1 MLWQRKSP
9 AGPREPWFVSLLCCE
24 ELPALCPAATC
35 SPARLLPISSLF
47 CAPCCC
53 AQRWVTAQL
62 WHLVVFCPTNFHFCF
77 SLVPAAVERD
87 TVEERTNYLQFSDTS
102 AIHGA
107 PSGLYLKA
115 FCTQCQKHLLP
126 SAVTPH
132 LSPSPALQLCSAHQ
146 LPAGT
151 SGLLPTRDVLPVG
164 GELGVDKW
172 WVGAHCWEHYLLQL
186 RGISQQTTSFS
197 KWSKFW
203 PHLGLLWAEESDMA
217 FRLMWASDDGAAA
230 GSGNDLERCWCITER
245 RTP

>member
-1 MLWQRKSP
+1 M
-9 AGPREPWFVSLLCCE
+9 SLLCCE

-62 WHLVVFCPTNFHFCF
+62 RHLVVFCPTNFHFCF

-102 AIHGA
+102 AICGA

-126 SAVTPH
+126 SAITPH
-132 LSPSPALQLCSAHQ
+132 LSPSPALQLCSADQ

-151 SGLLPTRDVLPVG
+151 SGLLPTRGVPPVG
-164 GELGVDKW
+164 EELGVDK
-172 WVGAHCWEHYLLQL
+172 
-186 RGISQQTTSFS
+186 
-197 KWSKFW
+197 
-203 PHLGLLWAEESDMA
+203 
-217 FRLMWASDDGAAA
+217 
-230 GSGNDLERCWCITER
+230 
-245 RTP
+245 